1 MYKKIFGMAA
11 VALLSV
17 TLVACTD
24 EKETETPVAETPVT
38 ETEKAPAKVE
48 ANGNV
53 VAVDLSATNFQFD
66 QTEVKVKV
74 GDTIKFTLAN
84 ESGLHGVALD
94 EFGMEL
100 KAGETFE
107 YVVTEAGE
115 FEFYCNIPCGTGHD
129 NMMGKIIV
137 S

>member
-1 MYKKIFGMAA
+1 MKNKLFGLAA

-17 TLVACTD
+17 GLVACND
-24 EKETETPVAETPVT
+24 EKTAEPAETPATTETQTETPAAEAT
-38 ETEKAPAKVE
+38 
-48 ANGNV
+48 GNV
-53 VAVDLSATNFQFD
+53 VEVNLSAKNFEFNT
-66 QTEVKVKV
+66 TEVQAKV
-74 GDTIKFTLAN
+74 GDTIKFTLEN
-84 ESGLHGVALD
+84 EAGLHGVALD

-115 FEFYCNIPCGTGHD
+115 FEFYCNIPCGAGHD
-129 NMMGKIIV
+129 TMAGKVIV